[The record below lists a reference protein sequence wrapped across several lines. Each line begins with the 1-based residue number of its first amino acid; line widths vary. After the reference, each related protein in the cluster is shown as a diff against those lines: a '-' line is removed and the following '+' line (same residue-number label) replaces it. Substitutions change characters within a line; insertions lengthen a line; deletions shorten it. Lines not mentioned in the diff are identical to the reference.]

1 MLHFP
6 TSYFSRTVRKC
17 STQTLMTVT
26 MRTTLLKKAWLA
38 SLLLTLQEWAS
49 GSLRRPSKGEM
60 VSMTALLSGLK
71 RIPAREAEMRT
82 VREERRERRER
93 REVREDS

>member
-49 GSLRRPSKGEM
+49 GSLRPSKGEM

>member
-1 MLHFP
+1 
-6 TSYFSRTVRKC
+6 
-17 STQTLMTVT
+17 MTVT

-49 GSLRRPSKGEM
+49 GSLRPSKGEM

-82 VREERRERRER
+82 VREERRERKERKERRER